1 MSIKL
6 TFTYRKYFLED
17 LLYAE
22 EVLLKFDQNFV
33 VNDLISNQ
41 YYIGE
46 QLGNTM
52 TPHFK
57 NIGLRFIVK
66 NVHVNIV
73 III

>member
-46 QLGNTM
+46 QLGNAM

-57 NIGLRFIVK
+57 SIGLRFIVQ